1 MLTKWFGTRALRSA
15 KKDLSFR
22 PWLESLEDRNA
33 PSGLGP
39 MDDHGHGHGNG
50 NGDDHGPHGPPPP
63 PPPPAGVSNGI
74 SSNVNA
80 HGSFNGSTITDSF
93 NNTINNTV
101 VLMPSQQ
108 TAVQGLLGLSGLLAS
123 TLNSAQLGSLL
134 NDEIALAVDTYLT
147 SSAIASSLPAS
158 LVSSLKADQ
167 ATLSAAISANPLD
180 ASPIGQALGT
190 LAYDTTL
197 DALMAAQATI

>member
-39 MDDHGHGHGNG
+39 MDDHGPGHGHGNG
-50 NGDDHGPHGPPPP
+50 NDDHGPPGP

-93 NNTINNTV
+93 NNTINNSTV
-101 VLMPSQQ
+101 VLMPGQQ
-108 TAVQGLLGLSGLLAS
+108 IAVQGLLGLSGLFAS
-123 TLNSAQLGSLL
+123 TLNSPQLGSLL
-134 NDEIALAVDTYLT
+134 NDEIALAVDTYLD
-147 SSAIASSLPAS
+147 SIPMVASVLPSLANDKT
-158 LVSSLKADQ
+158 V
-167 ATLSAAISANPLD
+167 LSAAISANPLD
-180 ASPIGQALGT
+180 SSLIGQALGT
-190 LAYDTTL
+190 LAFNAT
-197 DALMAAQATI
+197 MAALTSTSAQNPLP